1 MLATSVTPAAPV
13 EATTMTEVAR
23 PSTAGTLRVK
33 GTKLVDESD
42 APVVLKGISTHG
54 LAWFPGYVNQA
65 MFDEMATWGANV
77 VRLALYTEEH
87 GGWCTGGDQ
96 AALKKLVLEGVE
108 YARNADL
115 YVIVDWHTLSDND
128 PTTHLDEAK
137 AFFADV
143 TAELGDDP
151 HVLYEVC
158 NEPNGATDWATVKSY
173 AEQVIPV
180 VRERAPHAVCL
191 VGTPEWCQR
200 PEQAAADPLS
210 FDNVLYTT
218 HFYAATH
225 GSWLRDRMAEA
236 TAAGLPVFV
245 SEFGICDASGNGAID
260 EDEANAWISFLDEQG
275 IGRVMW
281 NLSNKDESSAIVAST
296 SDKTSGLGE
305 GDLSQA
311 GRWVVAMLGGKLPEA
326 ASGTVPNGSATIVT
340 DTSATSPTR
349 ATNTGAAEARY
360 AAGDLSYT
368 AKVVNSWQEDGQTVF
383 QYELSVTN
391 EGDDALGWEVT
402 VPFSSSIALKD
413 GWNARYFMDDT
424 NLVVANESYNAEL
437 AHGSTVTGIGFQV
450 KGAADLRVV
459 D

>member
-1 MLATSVTPAAPV
+1 
-13 EATTMTEVAR
+13 MTDVAR
-23 PSTAGTLRVK
+23 PSTAGALRVK
-33 GTKLVDESD
+33 GAKLVDESD
-42 APVVLKGISTHG
+42 APVVLRGISTHG

-65 MFDEMATWGANV
+65 MFDEMAAWGANV
-77 VRLALYTEEH
+77 VRLALYTEEY
-87 GGWCTGGDQ
+87 GGWCSGGDR
-96 AALKKLVLEGVE
+96 AMLRKLVLEGVA
-108 YARNADL
+108 YAQNADL

-128 PTTHLDEAK
+128 PTTHVDEAK
-137 AFFADV
+137 AFFADI

-180 VRERAPHAVCL
+180 VREKAPHAICL
-191 VGTPEWCQR
+191 VGTPEWCQH
-200 PEQAAADPLS
+200 PEQAAVDPLS

-225 GSWLRDRMAEA
+225 GSWLRDRVAEA
-236 TAAGLPVFV
+236 TSAGLPVFV
-245 SEFGICDASGNGAID
+245 SEFGLCDASGNGAID
-260 EDEANAWISFLDEQG
+260 EGEANAWISFLDERG

-281 NLSNKDESSAIVAST
+281 NLSNKDESSAIVVS
-296 SDKTSGLGE
+296 SCDKTSDLRE

-311 GRWVVAMLGGKLPEA
+311 GRWVVTMLGGKLPETVNNT
-326 ASGTVPNGSATIVT
+326 ASSSAGA
-340 DTSATSPTR
+340 SATSPTS
-349 ATNTGAAEARY
+349 AASAGTTEARY

-368 AKVVNSWQEDGQTVF
+368 TRVVNSWQEDGQTVF

-391 EGDDALGWEVT
+391 DGDDALGWEVT
-402 VPFSSSIALKD
+402 VPFSSSITLKD
-413 GWNARYFMDDT
+413 GWNARYFIDDT

-450 KGAADLRVV
+450 RGDADLRVV
-459 D
+459 G